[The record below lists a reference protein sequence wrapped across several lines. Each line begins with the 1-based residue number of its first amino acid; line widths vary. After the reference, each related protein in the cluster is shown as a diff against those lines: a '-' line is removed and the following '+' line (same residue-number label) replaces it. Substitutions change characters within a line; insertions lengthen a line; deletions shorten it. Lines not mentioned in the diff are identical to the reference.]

1 MIKNDFAVEL
11 NISYSVE
18 QEIWRVQSTLKKLS
32 WYLEQG
38 YHIDLPEGVTGESS
52 EEEITRAVKGEYTE
66 ADYAACAEMVLAEW
80 PAISSGFEKMRS
92 ESSFHLRNE
101 YNVILTKYGVGGS
114 YNPDLN
120 QVIVKVS
127 IKPQSGT
134 TSTIAHEIVH
144 MTIQY
149 LIDQYHV
156 RHWRKERLVD
166 LLLEHYFPGLKKMQQ
181 IKEDISMVDQ
191 AFEKSFSDMEAI
203 AHAIGG

>member
-1 MIKNDFAVEL
+1 MNQNGEVSL
-11 NISYSVE
+11 NISYGVE
-18 QEIWRVQSTLKKLS
+18 QEIWRVQNTLKKLL
-32 WYLEQG
+32 WYVEQG
-38 YHIDLPEGVTGESS
+38 YKPHLPDGITIDSS
-52 EEEITRAVKGEYTE
+52 DEDVIKVVQGEYYE
-66 ADYAACAEMVLAEW
+66 ADYAENAKRLQKEW
-80 PAISSGFEKMRS
+80 ATLPKGFERMRS
-92 ESSFHLRNE
+92 ESSFHLGNE

-134 TSTIAHEIVH
+134 ASTIAHEIVH

-166 LLLEHYFPGLKKMQQ
+166 LLMEHYFPRLKKMQN
-181 IKEDISMVDQ
+181 IKENVSIVDQ
-191 AFEKSFSDMEAI
+191 AFEKFFPNMEAI
-203 AHAIGG
+203 AQLIGD